1 MSDISL
7 QRYKA
12 RRAFQSLK
20 EDKHM
25 DNSEYV
31 KLKSVIQN
39 VKETRKDVVVDSVVA
54 DPQNLVYVFILD
66 NAFNGSTSRAT
77 DTSDD
82 HDQSRYITDV
92 SVNSS
97 NVYTVEPPVPMSSY
111 ANGDDANIRAT
122 VEDMIIKF
130 DTDIKDGTNFY
141 HYIKVHAD
149 VVELSN
155 IVTDV
160 LATNI
165 QAAILNSIAYSRSV
179 GNVGNDT
186 IIKRVIVA
194 HGTADIKTVYDAA
207 YGSNANPAYSD
218 YKNTVTETLGYD
230 HISNVDAVI
239 ASINAEGTSYM
250 DAYSPS
256 NTIVLYP
263 NNNDVSDGLVDVP
276 SDYPYSGDASIFF
289 RRRMSEQNN
298 DKYTLLYTEWSRVDD
313 IEYAPSATV
322 YDGVDTLTPATHYR
336 LGEKLA
342 ALE

>member
-31 KLKSVIQN
+31 KLRSVIQN
-39 VKETRKDVVVDSVVA
+39 VKETRKDVVEEVAVVGSDVT

-66 NAFNGSTSRAT
+66 EAFNGSTSRAS
-77 DTSDD
+77 DTSYTPTGRIR
-82 HDQSRYITDV
+82 SRHITDITIDEYDEY
-92 SVNSS
+92 SIGNP
-97 NVYTVEPPVPMSSY
+97 TKMTSY
-111 ANGDDANIRAT
+111 AADVSTG
-122 VEDMIIKF
+122 EDMIIKF
-130 DTDIKDGTNFY
+130 DADITDDNFY
-141 HYIKVHAD
+141 HYIKVHTEGIALSGID
-149 VVELSN
+149 TVELANN
-155 IVTDV
+155 IKD
-160 LATNI
+160 
-165 QAAILNSIAYSRSV
+165 AITASINTAGS
-179 GNVGNDT
+179 GIHDT

-194 HGTADIKTVYDAA
+194 NGTEDIKTVYDAA

-218 YKNTVTETLGYD
+218 YETTVDGSD

-239 ASINAEGTSYM
+239 ASITVNTTSYM
-250 DAYSPS
+250 ARYSS
-256 NTIVLYP
+256 TNTIVLYP
-263 NNNDVSDGLVDVP
+263 NSNVVS
-276 SDYPYSGDASIFF
+276 SDATPIYYSRDASIFF
-289 RRRMSEQNN
+289 RKRMSEQNN

-313 IEYAPSATV
+313 IEYAPSGTV
-322 YDGVDTLTPATHYR
+322 YDGVNTLTPATHYR

>member
-31 KLKSVIQN
+31 KLRSVIQN
-39 VKETRKDVVVDSVVA
+39 VKETRKDVVEEAAVVDSVVT
-54 DPQNLVYVFILD
+54 DPQNFVYIFILD
-66 NAFNGSTSRAT
+66 NAFNESTSRAT
-77 DTSDD
+77 DTSYTPIGIR
-82 HDQSRYITDV
+82 HITDV
-92 SVNSS
+92 LLSSGSYSSV
-97 NVYTVEPPVPMSSY
+97 PPVQMTSY
-111 ANGDDANIRAT
+111 SFT
-122 VEDMIIKF
+122 TKEDMIIKF
-130 DTDIKDGTNFY
+130 NADITDDTNFY
-141 HYIKVHAD
+141 HYIKVHTD
-149 VVELSN
+149 GIGLSGIDTVELANN
-155 IVTDV
+155 IKD
-160 LATNI
+160 
-165 QAAILNSIAYSRSV
+165 AITASINTAGS
-179 GNVGNDT
+179 GIHDT

-194 HGTADIKTVYDAA
+194 NGTEDIKTVYDAA

-218 YKNTVTETLGYD
+218 YETTVDGSD

-239 ASINAEGTSYM
+239 ASIKNATNISYM
-250 DAYSPS
+250 TAYSSS

-263 NNNDVSDGLVDVP
+263 NSNDVSGGNP
-276 SDYPYSGDASIFF
+276 GTYDYSRDASIFF
-289 RRRMSEQNN
+289 RKRMSEQNN

-322 YDGVDTLTPATHYR
+322 YDGVNTLTPATHYR